1 MTSKINEKNTRKRES
16 TLERSKGGENP
27 RIRSV
32 KAAKPVGCDP
42 HAAYADGIV
51 CARNGRG
58 GRKSKRDITL
68 MRSIVKQRGREP
80 S

>member
-16 TLERSKGGENP
+16 ALERSKGGENP

-51 CARNGRG
+51 LLRQKRRQKKGKNP
-58 GRKSKRDITL
+58 RK
-68 MRSIVKQRGREP
+68 KQLERGREP

>member
-16 TLERSKGGENP
+16 ALERSKGGENP

-42 HAAYADGIV
+42 HAAYADGIA
-51 CARNGRG
+51 CARNGAE
-58 GRKSKRDITL
+58 KEKWIEPSD
-68 MRSIVKQRGREP
+68 MRSILKQRGREP

>member
-1 MTSKINEKNTRKRES
+1 MTSKINEKTIIGENA
-16 TLERSKGGENP
+16 LERSKGGEDP
-27 RIRSV
+27 CICSV

-58 GRKSKRDITL
+58 GRKSKRDRTL